1 MNRCTKGIWNGIVK
15 SSLDCCFK
23 GILNDILKVYDMVYI
38 YILIHIISRIFQK
51 EYQRIFGYYI
61 FIKGMINVY
70 QKYIQSILMSC

>member
-1 MNRCTKGIWNGIVK
+1 MTW
-15 SSLDCCFK
+15 F
-23 GILNDILKVYDMVYI
+23 I
-38 YILIHIISRIFQK
+38 YILIHIISGIFQK